1 MTENSAGKGN
11 IICAVFSFIELT
23 FCKKLKRYSNDLLV
37 YSKQTM
43 KRERGKAA
51 RTTLIHI
58 EKELRKNNVGA
69 IRLDVYSK
77 NPFALSLYLRCGYT
91 QTGIADW
98 RKGRFYL
105 MEKKLCE

>member
-43 KRERGKAA
+43 KRERGKAVNA
-51 RTTLIHI
+51 
-58 EKELRKNNVGA
+58 K
-69 IRLDVYSK
+69 
-77 NPFALSLYLRCGYT
+77 
-91 QTGIADW
+91 
-98 RKGRFYL
+98 
-105 MEKKLCE
+105 